1 MITEAWVITTL
12 LALVAVLFSV
22 LVLML
27 GWLGN
32 KVYSRLGSLATTLH
46 RVESDVHG
54 RISQL
59 DRRVTRVET
68 KCNITP
74 VPDHVP

>member
-1 MITEAWVITTL
+1 MITEKWVITTL

-32 KVYSRLGSLATTLH
+32 KVYTKLGELSKTMH
-46 RVESDVHG
+46 KVESDVHG

-68 KCNITP
+68 TCGVAP
-74 VPDHVP
+74 ERDHG

>member
-1 MITEAWVITTL
+1 MTEAWIITTL
-12 LALVAVLFSV
+12 LSLVATLFGI

-27 GWLGN
+27 GWMGN
-32 KVYSRLGSLATTLH
+32 KSYAKLGEMAHTMH
-46 RVESDVHG
+46 NIESDLHG

-68 KCNITP
+68 KCNLQP
-74 VPDHVP
+74 AADHG